1 MINVLIL
8 CTGNSCR
15 SVIGEALIN
24 HLCEGRIRAWSAG
37 SYPTGT
43 VNPKAISVLK
53 LHDVPIVGLS
63 SKSWDELDN
72 IEFDIVI
79 SVCDRAQG
87 ETCPIYLNKT
97 LKAHWGLPDPAE
109 VVGEEKEI
117 REAFESTYL
126 ALHKRIALML
136 ALPLEKLGERELTDR
151 LNEIGTIE
159 D

>member
-1 MINVLIL
+1 MIDVLIL

-24 HLCEGRIRAWSAG
+24 HMSEGRIRAWSAG
-37 SYPTGT
+37 SYPAGT

-53 LHDVPIVGLS
+53 SHDLPIVGLS
-63 SKSWDELDN
+63 SKSWDELDD

-79 SVCDRAQG
+79 TVCDRAQN
-87 ETCPIYLNKT
+87 ETCPVYLNKT
-97 LKAHWGLPDPAE
+97 LKVHWGLPDPAE
-109 VVGEEKEI
+109 VIGDEKEV
-117 REAFESTYL
+117 EDAFESTYQ

-136 ALPLEKLGERELTDR
+136 ALPLEKLEERELTDR
-151 LNEIGTIE
+151 LNEIGTMK